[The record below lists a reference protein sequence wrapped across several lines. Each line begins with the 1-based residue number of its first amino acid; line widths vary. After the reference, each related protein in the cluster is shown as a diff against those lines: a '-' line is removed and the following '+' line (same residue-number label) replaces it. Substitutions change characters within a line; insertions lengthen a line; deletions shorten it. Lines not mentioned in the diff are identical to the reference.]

1 MTPNTIAK
9 KISVLIITLNEEKHI
24 GTLLSDL
31 DFADEII
38 IVDSFSTDKTEI
50 ISKSFSKVKFFQN
63 KFENFSSQRNFAIS
77 QAKNDW
83 VLFLD
88 ADERLTPGL
97 KQEIIE
103 TLQKEQTNSAYFFE
117 RVFMFEDQILKYSGN
132 QTDKI
137 FRLFNKK
144 FAKYDENRLVHEK
157 LIVKGNIGF
166 LKNKLI
172 HYSYASYN
180 DYKGKIIFYGK
191 FKAQEKF
198 KKKMKTTLFHHLF
211 HPTYNFMYN
220 YIVRMGFL
228 DGKKGIIICYLN
240 AYCITVRYRE
250 LEKLWNQN
258 QQITSKT

>member
-1 MTPNTIAK
+1 MTNNNSK
-9 KISVLIITLNEEKHI
+9 KLSVLIITLNEEENLKK
-24 GTLLSDL
+24 LLPNL

-38 IVDSFSTDKTEI
+38 IIDSFSNDQTEMV
-50 ISKSFSKVKFFQN
+50 SKSFPKVTFLQHA
-63 KFENFSSQRNFAIS
+63 FENFSIQRNFAIS

-88 ADERLTPGL
+88 ADEILTPQL
-97 KQEIIE
+97 KQEIID
-103 TLQKEQTNSAYFFE
+103 TLQNNIVYSAYFFE
-117 RVFMFEDQILKYSGN
+117 RIFMFENIILKYSGN

-157 LIVKGNIGF
+157 LIVDGKIGF

-172 HYSYASYN
+172 HYSYSSYQ
-180 DYKGKIIFYGK
+180 DYKEKIIFYGK

-198 KKKMKTTLFHHLF
+198 LKKLKPSLIIQLL
-211 HPTYNFMYN
+211 HPSYNFLYN
-220 YIVRMGFL
+220 YFIRLGFL

-240 AYCITVRYRE
+240 AYSIVIRYRE
-250 LEKLWNQN
+250 LKKLWKQN
-258 QQITSKT
+258 RNSISKT

>member
-1 MTPNTIAK
+1 M
-9 KISVLIITLNEEKHI
+9 IT
-24 GTLLSDL
+24 DL

-50 ISKSFSKVKFFQN
+50 IAKSFSKVRFIQN
-63 KFENFSSQRNFAIS
+63 SFENFSAQRNFAIL

-83 VLFLD
+83 ILFLD
-88 ADERLTPGL
+88 ADEVLTAAL

-103 TLQKEQTNSAYFFE
+103 TLRNNQTYAAFFFE
-117 RVFMFEDQILKYSGN
+117 RIFMFENSVLKYSGN

-157 LIVKGNIGF
+157 LIVDGKIGS

-172 HYSYASYN
+172 HHSYSSYN
-180 DYKGKIIFYGK
+180 DYREKIIFYGQ

-198 KKKMKTTLFHHLF
+198 VKRANPNLLIQFL
-211 HPTYNFMYN
+211 HPCYNFLYN
-220 YIVRMGFL
+220 YFIRLGLL
-228 DGKKGIIICYLN
+228 DGKKAVIICYLN
-240 AYCITVRYRE
+240 AYSIVVRYKE
-250 LEKLWNQN
+250 LKRLSKQNEKLS
-258 QQITSKT
+258 SKI